1 MSTLAV
7 CCSVFPGVRASG
19 LITGISCPAG
29 PPFLPHAVMFRPGI
43 LVFYAP
49 SSSLETF
56 SNFQQ
61 KAEKFS
67 PAKFKSAFLR
77 NKMYGAAIYIL
88 PALYVC
94 VCICYCIAMWTRKME
109 MHLKLHLWRCIS
121 NLFLFPLALL
131 HANFMQKYVKFSI
144 LNDVAAA
151 VLYSYSLLH

>member
-49 SSSLETF
+49 FSSLETF
-56 SNFQQ
+56 SIFQQ

-77 NKMYGAAIYIL
+77 NKMYGAAIYIFAG
-88 PALYVC
+88 PIC
-94 VCICYCIAMWTRKME
+94 VCLYLLLYRNVDTKNGDASETASSA
-109 MHLKLHLWRCIS
+109 LHLQ
-121 NLFLFPLALL
+121 PLPVSAGAVACKF
-131 HANFMQKYVKFSI
+131 HAKICEIFDFK
-144 LNDVAAA
+144 
-151 VLYSYSLLH
+151 